1 MADEKKTV
9 NSRPAHAAS
18 PKVKQKEE
26 TLYKAD
32 YMGSGT
38 FSISKP
44 KRKNAKRR
52 QSALKGT
59 VRGARK

>member
-9 NSRPAHAAS
+9 NSKPAHAAS
-18 PKVKQKEE
+18 PNIKQKEGIYQAE
-26 TLYKAD
+26 

-38 FSISKP
+38 FRISKP
-44 KRKNAKRR
+44 KRRDDKRR

-59 VRGARK
+59 TRGSRK